1 MEQFYFIYT
10 EWWVPATGGSGG
22 SRYNSNIAE
31 AFKQEHE
38 QARDYE
44 IWTMWRPMRVA
55 GFVSYSAQM

>member
-1 MEQFYFIYT
+1 MPT
-10 EWWVPATGGSGG
+10 TGGSGG